1 MRDDETSFNNPPNPV
16 VMGDH
21 SIHHSPPTWPREGSV
36 YQMEAGRKYALVML
50 FVERAGEDSGLL
62 HWKTPGSSSSVPIPH
77 DAFCTGWARMTG
89 NVLRVFFTWPLMPD
103 KEVTFTVVTVPNPS
117 FPQSAVANVAS
128 SIKTVRVSSSIKI
141 VPSSTVSQVFLVN
154 SVAGFTMQI
163 SSGSYP
169 AILTTSE
176 DSLFSPPGSVF
187 LELSS
192 SAAAATDV
200 TMTGKITPTAYIPA
214 FSSLVIT
221 IHGAVFP
228 SGTTEASASI
238 YVEAQGEAQSY
249 HISQFN
255 PIPRYV
261 TKRIFFEKFEKD
273 L

>member
-1 MRDDETSFNNPPNPV
+1 
-16 VMGDH
+16 MGDH
-21 SIHHSPPTWPREGSV
+21 SIHNNPPTWPREGSV

-50 FVERAGEDSGLL
+50 FVERAGQDSGLL
-62 HWKTPGSSSSVPIPH
+62 HWKTPGSSTSVPIPH

-89 NVLRVFFTWPLMPD
+89 NVLRVFFTWPLMPN

-128 SIKTVRVSSSIKI
+128 SIKTVQVSSSIKV
-141 VPSSTVSQVFLVN
+141 VPSSTNTEQVSLVN
-154 SVAGFTMQI
+154 SVAGLTMQS

-192 SAAAATDV
+192 SAAAATGV

-228 SGTTEASASI
+228 SGTTAANASI

-249 HISQFN
+249 HIDQFN

-261 TKRIFFEKFEKD
+261 TKRIFCEKYENLGQVPNGSAYRD
-273 L
+273 D